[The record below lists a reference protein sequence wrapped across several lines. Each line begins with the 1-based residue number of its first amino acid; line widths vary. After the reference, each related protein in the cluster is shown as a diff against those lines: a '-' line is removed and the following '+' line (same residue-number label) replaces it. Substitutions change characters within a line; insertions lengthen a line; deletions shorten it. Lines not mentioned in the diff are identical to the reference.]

1 MLLSQQALNLL
12 MQIRFPVLSLQ
23 ASHLLQQVQLVCGI
37 TFTSNGLWGH
47 NPARQGFAPLIPRLK
62 GEMNMK
68 KRIHE
73 IKIRFSPDELATLN
87 KQVEKAGIS
96 REQFCRNAIQGV
108 AIRENP
114 PADLHKLIWEIRR
127 VGNNIDQILMIA
139 NTKGILNI
147 PDLRKAIDDLREVE
161 KLIVSQYT

>member
-1 MLLSQQALNLL
+1 
-12 MQIRFPVLSLQ
+12 
-23 ASHLLQQVQLVCGI
+23 
-37 TFTSNGLWGH
+37 
-47 NPARQGFAPLIPRLK
+47 
-62 GEMNMK
+62 MK

-87 KQVEKAGIS
+87 EQVKKAGIS

-127 VGNNIDQILMIA
+127 VGNNIDQILTIA
-139 NTKGILNI
+139 NARGLLDV
-147 PDLRKAIDDLREVE
+147 PQLRKAMADLRDAE
-161 KLIVSQYT
+161 KLIADAYSAVPVPWRKKKD

>member
-1 MLLSQQALNLL
+1 
-12 MQIRFPVLSLQ
+12 
-23 ASHLLQQVQLVCGI
+23 
-37 TFTSNGLWGH
+37 
-47 NPARQGFAPLIPRLK
+47 
-62 GEMNMK
+62 MK

-73 IKIRFSPDELATLN
+73 IKIRVSPDELATLN

-96 REQFCRNAIQGV
+96 REHFCRNAIQGV

-114 PADLHKLIWEIRR
+114 PADLYKLIWEIRR

-161 KLIVSQYT
+161 KLIVSQYI

>member
-1 MLLSQQALNLL
+1 MYAAL
-12 MQIRFPVLSLQ
+12 PLQ
-23 ASHLLQQVQLVCGI
+23 ATDCGDTIQLVR
-37 TFTSNGLWGH
+37 GLT
-47 NPARQGFAPLIPRLK
+47 PLIPRQK

-73 IKIRFSPDELATLN
+73 IKIRFSPDELATLSE
-87 KQVEKAGIS
+87 QVKRAGIS

-161 KLIVSQYT
+161 KLIVSQYI

>member
-1 MLLSQQALNLL
+1 
-12 MQIRFPVLSLQ
+12 
-23 ASHLLQQVQLVCGI
+23 
-37 TFTSNGLWGH
+37 
-47 NPARQGFAPLIPRLK
+47 
-62 GEMNMK
+62 MK

-73 IKIRFSPDELATLN
+73 LKIRFYPDELATLSE
-87 KQVEKAGIS
+87 QVKRARIS

-139 NTKGILNI
+139 NSKGILNI
-147 PDLRKAIDDLREVE
+147 PDLRKAISDLREAE
-161 KLIVSQYT
+161 KLIVSQYI